1 MQVFV
6 WALPNSGRSL
16 SDYEFLDTLVTFQP
30 YRRELCST
38 ILWLSATVLVTGNAD
53 NSNIKLWY
61 VTDIVQLLQTVT
73 FTNTEESSNPT
84 FFNHM
89 DVQADT
95 GLLVLAN
102 SRQLALYTLHFNGN
116 DDMLRFD
123 YLADFSVSQPIMSF
137 TVQFD
142 PADNPP
148 ALHLYCTQPQA
159 IQNYT
164 LNPALCRPSGTT
176 PLPDQPQS
184 AAPTQ
189 QAHSGPMSYANLE
202 AAKSVSSPSGHQS
215 PPASSHL
222 QHQANHTTPQP
233 PSSAG
238 RTKQVPMNYMERL
251 KLSAQQAVQ
260 PVPPLS
266 LPSEQQSPSASS
278 QLQPPA
284 IRTTPQPPSPAGPTE
299 QPRLLTPTHLMK
311 QATRSASQSSMASL
325 PSLHTPQSTA
335 RSVVDNTDAVSTA
348 STQGS
353 KLQDGSVSRQHS
365 AETIPSS
372 AAALDASTSAQY
384 DSPTATLSES
394 RANTPPPSTPALP
407 PAAYLTPEQYNPHRQ
422 SSPAQQSTGSQPD
435 LRLDLVHKPGTSD
448 QVNVKLLRRDDKGT
462 AEEEAGPSQ
471 QPPAAPSA
479 VFSQPLDLLR
489 VSNATQAPQLPV
501 DPPLCVP
508 PRLPAPPQP
517 LRSQAAPGV
526 DGAIG
531 QARTPMDSLAG
542 SLGRSTELS
551 DSAVRTIAD
560 AVADRTRAQHKQLLS
575 NLNDRHR
582 EMLRVIKGDIRE
594 EGKRLQVAFD
604 AQVSL
609 CSTLLPLRCMLPV
622 AWCICMYMV
631 VTSILQ
637 TPPPHTPPPPRAFAH
652 AHWLHSLHGL

>member
-6 WALPNSGRSL
+6 WALPNNGSSL
-16 SDYEFLDTLVTFQP
+16 SDYESLDTLVTFEP
-30 YRRELCST
+30 YGHELCST

-53 NSNIKLWY
+53 NSTIKLWY
-61 VTDIVQLLQTVT
+61 VTDTARLLQTVT

-102 SRQLALYTLHFNGN
+102 SRQLALYTLHFNGV
-116 DDMLRFD
+116 DDTLRFD

-137 TVQFD
+137 TIQFD
-142 PADNPP
+142 RTGDPP
-148 ALHLYCTQPQA
+148 ALHLYCTQPMA

-176 PLPDQPQS
+176 MLPDEPPSAVPTLQP
-184 AAPTQ
+184 
-189 QAHSGPMSYANLE
+189 HSGPMSNATLE
-202 AAKSVSSPSGHQS
+202 AVKSVPPVSSPSGQQS
-215 PPASSHL
+215 PSASSQL
-222 QHQANHTTPQP
+222 QQSAKRTTPQP
-233 PSSAG
+233 RSPAG
-238 RTKQVPMNYMERL
+238 RTKQPRRPPMTFADLL
-251 KLSAQQAVQ
+251 KLNPQQAVQ
-260 PVPPLS
+260 SVPPVS

-284 IRTTPQPPSPAGPTE
+284 IRTKPQPPSPAGPIE

-325 PSLHTPQSTA
+325 LSQHTPPSTA

-353 KLQDGSVSRQHS
+353 KLQDGSVSRQQS

-372 AAALDASTSAQY
+372 AAALDASTSAAY

-407 PAAYLTPEQYNPHRQ
+407 PAAYLTPEQYNPHRH

-435 LRLDLVHKPGTSD
+435 LRLDLVHKAGTSD
-448 QVNVKLLRRDDKGT
+448 QVNVKLLRRDDNGT
-462 AEEEAGPSQ
+462 AEAEAGPSQ
-471 QPPAAPSA
+471 QPSAAPSA
-479 VFSQPLDLLR
+479 VFSQPLDLLP
-489 VSNATQAPQLPV
+489 VSNAA
-501 DPPLCVP
+501 
-508 PRLPAPPQP
+508 APPQLTMP
-517 LRSQAAPGV
+517 PEPPSPQAAPGDV
-526 DGAIG
+526 RGVG
-531 QARTPMDSLAG
+531 QAGASMDSSAG

-560 AVADRTRAQHKQLLS
+560 AVAERTLAQHKQLLS
-575 NLNDRHR
+575 YLNDRHR

-594 EGKRLQVAFD
+594 EGKRLQLAFD

-609 CSTLLPLRCMLPV
+609 SSISLLLNKSACCL
-622 AWCICMYMV
+622 
-631 VTSILQ
+631 LLG
-637 TPPPHTPPPPRAFAH
+637 AFA
-652 AHWLHSLHGL
+652 